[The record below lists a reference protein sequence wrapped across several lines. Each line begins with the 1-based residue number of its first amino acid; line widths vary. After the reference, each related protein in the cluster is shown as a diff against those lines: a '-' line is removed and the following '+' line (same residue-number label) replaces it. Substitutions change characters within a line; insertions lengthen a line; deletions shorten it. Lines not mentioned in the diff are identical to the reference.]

1 MTNLFEIKICGVND
15 KNSMLAA
22 IDAGADYIG
31 LVFYK
36 NSPRNLEL
44 PIAESLITFR
54 NKKSKIV
61 ALTVDAKDEF
71 IIEIKERISPDYFQ
85 LHGNETPQRCKEIR
99 SNFNTPIIK
108 GLGIRNKTN
117 LEESTKSFE
126 NICDI
131 MILDAPSSNLP
142 GGNGKQFDWNILKG
156 YNSKTKWMLAG
167 GLDVNNVKDAIKS
180 TKAPG
185 IDVSSGVEISKGIKD
200 PALIRNFITEC
211 RNING

>member
-1 MTNLFEIKICGVND
+1 MTNLFEIKICGIND
-15 KNSMLAA
+15 KNSMFTA
-22 IDAGADYIG
+22 IDAEADYIG
-31 LVFYK
+31 LVFYEK
-36 NSPRNLEL
+36 SPRNLNL
-44 PIAESLITFR
+44 VTAEYLTTFR

-71 IIEIKERISPDYFQ
+71 IYEIQQKIVPDYFQ
-85 LHGNETPQRCKEIR
+85 LHGNETPARCKEIR
-99 SNFNTPIIK
+99 SKFNTPIIK
-108 GLGIRNKTN
+108 GLGIRDKIN
-117 LEESTKSFE
+117 LEENTKSFE
-126 NICDI
+126 NICDM

-167 GLDVNNVKDAIKS
+167 GLNVNNVEDAVKS
-180 TKAPG
+180 TNAPG

-200 PALIRNFITEC
+200 PVLIRNFITKC

>member
-1 MTNLFEIKICGVND
+1 MTNLFEIKICGIND
-15 KNSMLAA
+15 KNSMLTA
-22 IDAGADYIG
+22 IDAEADYIG
-31 LVFYK
+31 LVFYEK
-36 NSPRNLEL
+36 SPRNLEL
-44 PIAESLITFR
+44 VTAEFLTTFR

-71 IIEIKERISPDYFQ
+71 IYEIQQKIAPDYFQ
-85 LHGNETPQRCKEIR
+85 LHGNETPARCKEIR
-99 SNFNTPIIK
+99 SKFNTPIIK
-108 GLGIRNKTN
+108 GLGIRDKTN
-117 LEESTKSFE
+117 LEENTKSFE
-126 NICDI
+126 NICDM

-167 GLDVNNVKDAIKS
+167 GLNVNNVEDALKS
-180 TKAPG
+180 TSAPG

-200 PALIRNFITEC
+200 PVLIRNFITKC

>member
-1 MTNLFEIKICGVND
+1 MTNLFEIKICGIND

-22 IDAGADYIG
+22 IDAEADYIG

-44 PIAESLITFR
+44 PIAESLIPFR

-61 ALTVDAKDEF
+61 ALIVDAKDEF

-156 YNSKTKWMLAG
+156 YNSNSKWMLAG
-167 GLDVNNVKDAIKS
+167 GLNVNNVKDAIKS

>member
-1 MTNLFEIKICGVND
+1 MTNLFEIKICGIND
-15 KNSMLAA
+15 KNSMLTA
-22 IDAGADYIG
+22 IDAEADYIG
-31 LVFYK
+31 LVFYEK
-36 NSPRNLEL
+36 SPRDLEL
-44 PIAESLITFR
+44 VTAEFLTTFR

-71 IIEIKERISPDYFQ
+71 IYEIQQKIAPDYFQ
-85 LHGNETPQRCKEIR
+85 LHGNETPARCKEIR
-99 SNFNTPIIK
+99 SKFNTPIIK
-108 GLGIRNKTN
+108 GLGIRDKTN
-117 LEESTKSFE
+117 LEENTKSFE
-126 NICDI
+126 NICDM

-167 GLDVNNVKDAIKS
+167 GLNVNNVEDALKS
-180 TKAPG
+180 TSATA

-200 PALIRNFITEC
+200 PVLIRNFITKC

>member
-36 NSPRNLEL
+36 NSPRNLKL

-85 LHGNETPQRCKEIR
+85 LHGNETPERCKEIR

-108 GLGIRNKTN
+108 GLGIRDKTN

-156 YNSKTKWMLAG
+156 YNSKSKWMLAG
-167 GLDVNNVKDAIKS
+167 GIDVNNVKDAIRS

-200 PALIRNFITEC
+200 PALIRNFISEC